1 MTNDMDG
8 MFPGGSGPPSAIPEL
23 LLKPLFWFS
32 ALGASAFRALT
43 GEMRPILAR
52 VFSFSVA
59 VFAAAV
65 FTEPLAR
72 RFGFDRD
79 GGIFAVAAVVALTG
93 EHAMAL
99 LASRP
104 ERIIDVWKRFRGK
117 A

>member
-1 MTNDMDG
+1 MKNAMEG
-8 MFPGGSGPPSAIPEL
+8 MFPGGSGHPSAIPEL

-43 GEMRPILAR
+43 GEMRPVIAR
-52 VFSFSVA
+52 IFSFTAA

-79 GGIFAVAAVVALTG
+79 GIYAVAAVVALTG

-104 ERIIDVWKRFRGK
+104 ERIIDVWKRFRGR